1 MKSRKIQR
9 LKTQNKALDDE
20 KNKIRQ
26 LQLAFTKTLKE
37 NGISFEE
44 IHKQTGLPINEINEI

>member
-37 NGISFEE
+37 NGIPIEE

>member
-9 LKTQNKALDDE
+9 FKTQNKALDDE